1 MSIAARIGKKS
12 LLDKV
17 RHVEEVVPYFKNN
30 MSLGWSG
37 FTGVGGPKIVP
48 TALADFVEKQKLNQ
62 DGSEEMRFNLITGAS
77 TDLPIES
84 RWADLKMIKRR
95 TPHQVGKKISA
106 AINRGE
112 ILFFDKHLSMTPQ
125 DMLYGYYTKS
135 QSQPNIDVA
144 LIEATEIDEN
154 GHVILG
160 PSVGAV
166 PEMVAYA
173 DKIIIELN
181 TALPSFKGVHDIN
194 MPLTPPNRIPYPVTQ
209 VHERFGTVGVPI
221 PEDKILAIIESTQC
235 DTVPDNAPSDVVSE
249 TIAGHLI
256 DFFKHE
262 VKQGRLPQNL
272 HPLQSGIGNVANAIV
287 GGLAN
292 SEFEDLQVWT
302 EVFQDSFLDFL
313 ENGKLHYAS
322 STSVRLTPKGF
333 ERFFKNFDQ
342 FKQKLILRSQQVGN
356 HPELIRRLGC
366 IAMNTP
372 VEVDMYAHANSTCV
386 NGSRMLNG
394 LGGSGDFLRNAKLSV
409 MHTPSSRPT
418 KTDKTGI
425 SCIVPF
431 ATHIDHTEHDLD
443 VVVTEQG
450 LADLRGLAPRERSRA
465 IIKNCAHPDYKD
477 QLFAYLEL
485 AEKQCAGRAMHE
497 PHSLANA
504 FKMHL
509 NAEANGTMKLEA
521 W

>member
-173 DKIIIELN
+173 DPPKV
-181 TALPSFKGVHDIN
+181 FFGVGIWVFYIHI
-194 MPLTPPNRIPYPVTQ
+194 TR
-209 VHERFGTVGVPI
+209 
-221 PEDKILAIIESTQC
+221 
-235 DTVPDNAPSDVVSE
+235 SE
-249 TIAGHLI
+249 QT
-256 DFFKHE
+256 
-262 VKQGRLPQNL
+262 
-272 HPLQSGIGNVANAIV
+272 
-287 GGLAN
+287 
-292 SEFEDLQVWT
+292 
-302 EVFQDSFLDFL
+302 
-313 ENGKLHYAS
+313 
-322 STSVRLTPKGF
+322 
-333 ERFFKNFDQ
+333 
-342 FKQKLILRSQQVGN
+342 
-356 HPELIRRLGC
+356 
-366 IAMNTP
+366 
-372 VEVDMYAHANSTCV
+372 
-386 NGSRMLNG
+386 
-394 LGGSGDFLRNAKLSV
+394 
-409 MHTPSSRPT
+409 
-418 KTDKTGI
+418 
-425 SCIVPF
+425 
-431 ATHIDHTEHDLD
+431 
-443 VVVTEQG
+443 
-450 LADLRGLAPRERSRA
+450 
-465 IIKNCAHPDYKD
+465 
-477 QLFAYLEL
+477 
-485 AEKQCAGRAMHE
+485 
-497 PHSLANA
+497 
-504 FKMHL
+504 
-509 NAEANGTMKLEA
+509 
-521 W
+521 